1 MSSSKRV
8 RPRRITSLRTDHAMD
23 HARNSR
29 TAMTL
34 LEILLVLAILIAM
47 AAVAWPSIQSRL
59 AYHRLTSG
67 ADQVRAAWSG
77 ARVDAMASGR
87 VHVFRCRHD
96 SGENVV
102 EPWYGL
108 DDVLDS
114 SEVESTEMLDEQEAL
129 LRPEV
134 EVGTLPKG
142 VIFFGGEAQLDS
154 RSAAAAATLTGT
166 QERDDDWSGP
176 IFFYPDGTT
185 ATAKLHVSSESGQGI
200 DLRLRGLTGVV
211 TVGRP
216 KLDEEVVR

>member
-1 MSSSKRV
+1 
-8 RPRRITSLRTDHAMD
+8 
-23 HARNSR
+23 
-29 TAMTL
+29 MTL
-34 LEILLVLAILIAM
+34 LEILLVLAILVAM

-59 AYHRLTSG
+59 AHQRLASG

-96 SGENVV
+96 SGEYVV
-102 EPWYGL
+102 EPWYGM
-108 DDVLDS
+108 DDALDS
-114 SEVESTEMLDEQEAL
+114 SEVELADEEPA

-134 EVGTLPKG
+134 EVGTLPEG
-142 VIFFGGEAQLDS
+142 VIFSAGEAQLDS
-154 RSAAAAATLTGT
+154 RSAAAAATLSGA
-166 QERDDDWSGP
+166 QERDEDWSGP

-185 ATAKLHVSSESGQGI
+185 ATAKLRVSGESGMGI

-211 TVGRP
+211 TIGRP